1 MCVHDRRL
9 KTDRTVSSSASP
21 ATKDEDEKKAD
32 LATQKVHENN
42 IVVGAD
48 PGNTNIINI
57 AAPKGA
63 EDRNDGNFRRKHMRL
78 LRFSRA
84 RHYLESGIM
93 KARKR
98 IDTWNA
104 GVKDQLEAL
113 NKVTS

>member
-1 MCVHDRRL
+1 
-9 KTDRTVSSSASP
+9 
-21 ATKDEDEKKAD
+21 
-32 LATQKVHENN
+32 
-42 IVVGAD
+42 
-48 PGNTNIINI
+48 
-57 AAPKGA
+57 
-63 EDRNDGNFRRKHMRL
+63 MRL